1 MPSNN
6 PFDQRLRDVFSLRSA
21 IPVLNEYLST
31 IQVDWQVDNV
41 TAFVAAANSLD
52 PAQAP
57 QWLRTRPP
65 LMTCSSFTDDVIA
78 VLEPLAK
85 GRCGHVMLAPNTTGQ
100 FGGICAMM
108 GSLQS
113 SVFLQ
118 DAAQLAL
125 PVANDVEKHLVETHY
140 LVESKAQRHQPNHL
154 PPALR
159 DGQHPLR
166 RVFI

>member
-1 MPSNN
+1 MLLE
-6 PFDQRLRDVFSLRSA
+6 LRQ
-21 IPVLNEYLST
+21 LNKYLPT
-31 IQVDWQVDNV
+31 IQVDEEHPGFLFDWQVDNV

-65 LMTCSSFTDDVIA
+65 LMTCSSFINDLVA
-78 VLEPLAK
+78 VLEPLAG
-85 GRCGHVMLAPNTTGQ
+85 GRCGH
-100 FGGICAMM
+100 
-108 GSLQS
+108 S

-125 PVANDVEKHLVETHY
+125 PVANDVEKHLVEAHY
-140 LVESKAQRHQPNHL
+140 LVETRAQRYQANHL
-154 PPALR
+154 PPDHV

-166 RVFI
+166 RIFI